1 MQLNLKIFGIKLCY
15 SKHGPQTNSIA
26 VESQAPPTLTES
38 ESAPWQDLQ
47 MAHKQNVREVQ
58 T

>member
-1 MQLNLKIFGIKLCY
+1 MQLNLNIFGIKLCY
-15 SKHGPQTNSIA
+15 SKYGPQTSSIA
-26 VESQAPPTLTES
+26 VESQVPPKITES

-47 MAHKQNVREVQ
+47 MAHKQNVQEVQ